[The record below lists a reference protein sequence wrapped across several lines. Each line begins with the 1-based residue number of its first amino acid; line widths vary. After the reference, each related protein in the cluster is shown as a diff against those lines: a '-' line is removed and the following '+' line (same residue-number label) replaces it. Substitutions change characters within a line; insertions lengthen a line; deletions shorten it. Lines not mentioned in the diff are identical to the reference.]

1 MEMWKPVKMSAA
13 SPRQMV
19 EQIALC
25 GVPPRK
31 YSTRGGYNISSCIAM
46 ETTQTQRERFETI

>member
-1 MEMWKPVKMSAA
+1 MSAA

-25 GVPPRK
+25 GDPSRNRDDGAAVAMAQ
-31 YSTRGGYNISSCIAM
+31 STAM
-46 ETTQTQRERFETI
+46 ERPLPLTVKRE